1 VMLAVGSVVAWAAL
15 WIAAERRVPGGQLLD
30 LQAAAGLF
38 GVGLI
43 AIVAAAQL
51 FVHPDRGLDPAFAEF
66 GLVGGPLLAAA
77 AWACFNRATPHDPE
91 LRAHVVGFAGMIAGV
106 IAAML
111 LWFVAMVLATRRF
124 VPAGRRLGVLGWSA
138 LIVVASPVLVAAL
151 VTLVGSPSLPRGA
164 VILTALL
171 AMVLA
176 PVGFV
181 AARVPV
187 ADPPASAVG
196 GSMAG

>member
-1 VMLAVGSVVAWAAL
+1 MPGTSPQGPLDRPTATAAGGP
-15 WIAAERRVPGGQLLD
+15 AAGNAAVPGPRRSTGRVGALGFCLAW
-30 LQAAAGLF
+30 LAIALGVGVA
-38 GVGLI
+38 VGLI
-43 AIVAAAQL
+43 V
-51 FVHPDRGLDPAFAEF
+51 
-66 GLVGGPLLAAA
+66 GLVTRVLADSSNGWADLAAVI
-77 AWACFNRATPHDPE
+77 
-91 LRAHVVGFAGMIAGV
+91 LGMIAGV

-151 VTLVGSPSLPRGA
+151 FTLVGSPSLPRGV

-187 ADPPASAVG
+187 ADAPASAVG